1 MLPSHNLKQ
10 KSFSSATIRQGIGT
24 SLTPT
29 SPDSRSQHVHSC
41 DEEDID
47 SGAPSPTKL
56 EYSKSPSGSIK
67 SLKNSNHTKKSK
79 TRNKEG
85 MIKNYTNSI

>member
-1 MLPSHNLKQ
+1 MLPSHKLKQ

-29 SPDSRSQHVHSC
+29 SPDSHSQHVHSC
-41 DEEDID
+41 DEEDMD
-47 SGAPSPTKL
+47 SAAPSPTKL

-67 SLKNSNHTKKSK
+67 SLKNSTHTKKSK

-85 MIKNYTNSI
+85 KESNYIISI

>member
-29 SPDSRSQHVHSC
+29 SPDSRSQHVQSG
-41 DEEDID
+41 DEEEDME
-47 SGAPSPTKL
+47 SVAASPNKF
-56 EYSKSPSGSIK
+56 EYTKSPSGSIK
-67 SLKNSNHTKKSK
+67 SLKNSTSSNDKKSK

-85 MIKNYTNSI
+85 KELVK